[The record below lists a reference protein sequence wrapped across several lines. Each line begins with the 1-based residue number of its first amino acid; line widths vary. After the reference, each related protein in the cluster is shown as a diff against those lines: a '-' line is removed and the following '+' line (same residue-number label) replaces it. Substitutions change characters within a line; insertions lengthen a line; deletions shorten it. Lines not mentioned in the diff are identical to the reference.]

1 MIVPHFEWMIDL
13 AERARKRGDL
23 RYDDILR
30 HIHQALEVR
39 EAEPQRGLT
48 LLEQAHALAERV
60 QEPWLIMLADHL
72 YLTVL
77 NGASGD
83 YSVALPIVDRTVAMT
98 RTPAGA
104 RFPQRICVGEDQI
117 RIWVGIDPL
126 GYAARIESGI
136 ATMEAELPEDSYCR
150 SCLASVRTRYAFE
163 LGRWDETWALLEQA
177 LTTELLPQELPA
189 LHTQL
194 CLVAWRRGDWDRLR
208 HWAAEGVA
216 SSRTH
221 DLAACLAE
229 CIAWQAVLARRDGD
243 EPAAQRLCRSAVLEA
258 KRSLRPL
265 AHEYFDALCAFHE
278 MAREYD
284 RAYQTRGRQLA
295 LLQGKEHIWEECRVR
310 IEACRLLAL
319 QGRASEG
326 ATAAARQAAARLQQP
341 DAVLEGLARLAG
353 GDLTPFYPSP
363 AVPK

>member
-1 MIVPHFEWMIDL
+1 MVPHFEWMIEL

-23 RYDDILR
+23 RYDAILR
-30 HIHQALEVR
+30 LIHQGLDVR
-39 EAEPQRGLT
+39 EAEPQRGLV
-48 LLEQAHALAERV
+48 LLEEAHALAERV
-60 QEPWLIMLADHL
+60 HEPWLVLLADHL

-83 YSVALPIVDRTVAMT
+83 YSIALPIVERAVAMT
-98 RTPAGA
+98 HTPAGSS
-104 RFPQRICVGEDQI
+104 FPQRICVREDQI
-117 RIWVGIDPL
+117 RIWVGVDPA
-126 GYAARIESGI
+126 GYAAGIEAGI
-136 ATMEAELPEDSYCR
+136 AMMEAELPEESYCR
-150 SCLASVRTRYAFE
+150 SCLMAVRTRYAFE
-163 LGRWDETWALLEQA
+163 LGRWDETWALLEET
-177 LTTELLPQELPA
+177 LTTRLLPQELPA

-194 CLVAWRRGDWDRLR
+194 CLVAWRRGDWEGLR

-221 DLAACLAE
+221 DMAACLAE
-229 CIAWQAVLARRDGD
+229 CMAWQAVLARRDGD

-278 MAREYD
+278 MAHEYD

-295 LLQGKEHIWEECRVR
+295 LLRGKEHIWEECRAR
-310 IEACRLLAL
+310 LEACRLLAL

-326 ATAAARQAAARLQQP
+326 ATAAAREAAARLRQP
-341 DAVLEGLARLAG
+341 EVVLAGLARLAG
-353 GDLTPFYPSP
+353 GELSPVYPSP